1 MVEESNSYIS
11 LQEVT
16 KYCPYTQEYL
26 SLRARQGKLKAVK
39 FGRNWVTKKE
49 WLDDYLRDV
58 EEYNNNLKIKKVVA
72 PPENLPVEKLPVPKL
87 RFAFVTALAFVLL
100 IGGVAFGKESFKNVY
115 KDISPLVQNFSEG
128 FDIGMAKES
137 DDFFSKIIF
146 HLRWHKCQLGN

>member
-1 MVEESNSYIS
+1 M
-11 LQEVT
+11 
-16 KYCPYTQEYL
+16 
-26 SLRARQGKLKAVK
+26 
-39 FGRNWVTKKE
+39 
-49 WLDDYLRDV
+49 
-58 EEYNNNLKIKKVVA
+58 KIKKVVA

-137 DDFFSKIIF
+137 DDFFQKLSFTFAGINASSVIENLKLEAKILSEKSF
-146 HLRWHKCQLGN
+146 SMFQL